1 MTSNDNEILVAIHE
15 NQVYLLNE
23 LQGVKAEQQAMNKR
37 LNGIESRLGAVETE
51 QQAIRAELQTVH
63 EEQRVLA
70 ARADTLQTSVYWVF
84 GAITIFL
91 TAIALWPSRREQP
104 VQSVQ
109 SERRETKEPPLIIQV
124 PAYYPDPEIW
134 VRKNQSQQQKE

>member
-1 MTSNDNEILVAIHE
+1 MTSNDNEILAAIYE

-23 LQGVKAEQQAMNKR
+23 LQAQSK
-37 LNGIESRLGAVETE
+37 LLDGIESRLGAVETE

-104 VQSVQ
+104 VPPVH
-109 SERRETKEPPLIIQV
+109 SESRETKEPPLIIQV

-134 VRKNQSQQQKE
+134 VRRAEKQEKV